1 MEQDRSNFQYWLIFI
16 GIMIVGANLRAPL
29 TSVGTVISF
38 IRVDLDL
45 SHTLAGLITTLP
57 LMAFAL
63 VSPFA
68 PKLSEKFGMERT
80 ILYSLIVLCI
90 GIVFRSMFGAG
101 MLFFG
106 TLLIGLAIAIGNV
119 LIPVIIKLNFPFRVG
134 IVMGFYAVGMNVFGA
149 IGSGI
154 TVPLMEFKAMGWQG
168 SLQIWAVLAL
178 LATVMW
184 LPQLKVKRESLDI
197 TEAKK
202 RDTPIWKSAIAWYI
216 TIFMGLQSLMFY
228 TLITWLPDILHLHGY
243 EPAAAGWL
251 LFLMQVALIPITFV
265 VPIIAEKM
273 KDQRLLGAV
282 IASFFIVSVVLIM
295 LGIKPLIPVA
305 MILLGIACGSA
316 FSLCMMLF
324 SLRTSNGTEAAKMSG
339 MAQSFGYLLAAS
351 GPAIFGALHD
361 LTGGWTAPLIL
372 LVIAGFGIL
381 FTAVQAGRNR
391 VISYV

>member
-1 MEQDRSNFQYWLIFI
+1 MQQDRSNFQYWLIFI

-90 GIVFRSMFGAG
+90 GIVLRSMFGAG

-154 TVPLMEFKAMGWQG
+154 TVPLMEFKEMGWQG

-178 LATVMW
+178 LAIVMW
-184 LPQLKVKRESLDI
+184 LPQLKAKRESLDI

-202 RDTPIWKSAIAWYI
+202 PDTPIWKSAIAWYI

-273 KDQRLLGAV
+273 KDQRLLGAL
-282 IASFFIVSVVLIM
+282 IASFFIVSVGFIM